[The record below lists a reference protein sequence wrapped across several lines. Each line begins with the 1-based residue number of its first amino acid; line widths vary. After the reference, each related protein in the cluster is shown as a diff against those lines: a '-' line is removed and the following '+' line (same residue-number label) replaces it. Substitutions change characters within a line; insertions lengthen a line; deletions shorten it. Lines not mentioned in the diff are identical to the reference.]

1 MTQIGLNGFTL
12 NSSNK
17 KLVIISATLVSLT
30 LILTGQVQELVYI
43 IESC

>member
-17 KLVIISATLVSLT
+17 KLVIIGITAIFLT
-30 LILTGQVQELVYI
+30 VVLTGYDVSYI
-43 IESC
+43 LQNC